1 MAYHHTIKDIEK
13 KTGLNISFIRRCLT
27 HMKEIFDPCTAKGG
41 NNNAIMFDDNA
52 LVIFD
57 RIKQLKSNN
66 SLTLPEIKQRLSDA
80 LLEVNK
86 PSENDAQTLT
96 NETINVIKPRD
107 HEFIKELYERLL
119 DEKDKSHQTEIKAH
133 KTMID
138 ALQSKLKL
146 LTDGRDPEEIK
157 REAERLAQEKK
168 EIFSRL
174 EELEG
179 RWFKSSERKELIKRL
194 RELDGVA

>member
-13 KTGLNISFIRRCLT
+13 KTGLNVSFIRRCLT

-57 RIKQLKSNN
+57 RIKQLKSND
-66 SLTLPEIKQRLSDA
+66 SLTLPEIKQRLTDTLS
-80 LLEVNK
+80 EVNK
-86 PSENDAQTLT
+86 INEQTLT
-96 NETINVIKPRD
+96 NETINVIKPYE

-119 DEKDKSHQTEIKAH
+119 EEKDKSHQTEIKAH

-157 REAERLAQEKK
+157 REAEHRAQEKK

-174 EELEG
+174 GELEG
-179 RWFKSSERKELIKRL
+179 RWFK
-194 RELDGVA
+194 ELDSVV